1 MKKEIIIIGAGGHA
15 KSCIDIINYDQSYS
29 IKGIIG
35 LENDLNLNILGHN
48 VIGEEKDLKEIF
60 ITCKNVLIAIGQI
73 KTPKKRVYLY
83 EFLLDIGFKLPTII
97 SPRSYISSNSKIGQ
111 GSIIMHG
118 AIVNAGASIGD
129 NCIINTN
136 AIIEHDAII
145 QNHCHIS
152 TGSIINGASTV
163 GEGTFIGS
171 GTIVNN
177 NINIGKESLIGSS
190 KNIYKDLEEFTKIIK

>member
-15 KSCIDIINYDQSYS
+15 KSCIDIINQDKAYS

-35 LENDLNLNILGHN
+35 LESELGLNILDYDI
-48 VIGEEKDLKEIF
+48 IGEEKDLEKLF
-60 ITCKNVLIAIGQI
+60 LTCKNAFIAIGQI
-73 KTPKKRVYLY
+73 KTAKKRKKLYDYLY
-83 EFLLDIGFKLPTII
+83 AIGFKLPAII
-97 SPRSYISSNSKIGQ
+97 SPRSYVSSNSKIGQ

-118 AIVNAGASIGD
+118 ATVNAGASIGN

-136 AIIEHDAII
+136 AIIEHDAVI

-152 TGSIINGASTV
+152 TGSIINGASTI

-190 KNIYKDLEEFTKIIK
+190 KNIYKDLEDFTKIIK